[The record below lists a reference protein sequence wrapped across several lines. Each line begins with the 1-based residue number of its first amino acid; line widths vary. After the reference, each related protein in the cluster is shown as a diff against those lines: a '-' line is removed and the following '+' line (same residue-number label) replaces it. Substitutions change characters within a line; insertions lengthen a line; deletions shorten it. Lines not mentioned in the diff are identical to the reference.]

1 MKKENPSGM
10 KKKKKKNRRNVLSK
24 HRMWKEI
31 YTIIT
36 GLI

>member
-10 KKKKKKNRRNVLSK
+10 KKKKKKQEKCIKQTSHV
-24 HRMWKEI
+24 EGI

>member
-10 KKKKKKNRRNVLSK
+10 KKKKKTRRNVLSK

>member
-10 KKKKKKNRRNVLSK
+10 KKKKKKKQEKCIKQTSHV
-24 HRMWKEI
+24 EGI

>member
-24 HRMWKEI
+24 HHMWKEF
-31 YTIIT
+31 T
-36 GLI
+36 L